1 MDPLQAAPT
10 ETNDNSEAIPEYT
23 QYSVQGVSPMTS
35 LQTNRYNKTAEWVFN
50 SLRQLGIVLSSRG
63 NSVVFSELTIEAGL
77 FNFSSGQEWEPFTYL
92 SSKLAC
98 LIQLKQTRL
107 SATTL
112 EGADSPRGTALLFS
126 GLWT

>member
-35 LQTNRYNKTAEWVFN
+35 LQTNRYNKTAERVLN

-77 FNFSSGQEWEPFTYL
+77 FNFSSGQE
-92 SSKLAC
+92 
-98 LIQLKQTRL
+98 
-107 SATTL
+107 
-112 EGADSPRGTALLFS
+112 
-126 GLWT
+126 